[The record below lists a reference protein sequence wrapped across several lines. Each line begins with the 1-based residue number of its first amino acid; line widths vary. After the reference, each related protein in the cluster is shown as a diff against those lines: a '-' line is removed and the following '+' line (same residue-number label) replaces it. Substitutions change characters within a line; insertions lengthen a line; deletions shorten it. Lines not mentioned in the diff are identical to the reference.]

1 MFDGLWKPR
10 GDEKGKSQRTVLR
23 GLSKG
28 TGGDVAQLVERRT
41 GTPLTQ
47 VRISGAA
54 RDFSPRVNFQCGLSL
69 VCPYSPRVQSHA
81 LTYMRT
87 LKTL

>member
-10 GDEKGKSQRTVLR
+10 GHEKGKSQRTVLR

-54 RDFSPRVNFQCGLSL
+54 RDFSPRVNFQCGLSYG
-69 VCPYSPRVQSHA
+69 VRTA
-81 LTYMRT
+81 LACYRMHYDLCTR
-87 LKTL
+87 